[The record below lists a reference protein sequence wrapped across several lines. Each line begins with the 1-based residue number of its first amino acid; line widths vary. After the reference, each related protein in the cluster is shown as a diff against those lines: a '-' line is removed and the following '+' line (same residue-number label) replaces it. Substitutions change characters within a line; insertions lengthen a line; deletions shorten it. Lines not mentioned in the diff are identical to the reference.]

1 MSRTARNPR
10 LSPSVDIT
18 HEGAKF
24 HEAIT
29 VQAESG
35 PVALTWIQC
44 REITRW
50 VESIAEASRAC
61 ENFRMH
67 RLIRRSKEQ
76 LAELKLTL
84 PEGRAIRT
92 YYLDEFYDPKI
103 PMRCHW

>member
-1 MSRTARNPR
+1 
-10 LSPSVDIT
+10 
-18 HEGAKF
+18 
-24 HEAIT
+24 
-29 VQAESG
+29 
-35 PVALTWIQC
+35 
-44 REITRW
+44 
-50 VESIAEASRAC
+50 
-61 ENFRMH
+61 MH